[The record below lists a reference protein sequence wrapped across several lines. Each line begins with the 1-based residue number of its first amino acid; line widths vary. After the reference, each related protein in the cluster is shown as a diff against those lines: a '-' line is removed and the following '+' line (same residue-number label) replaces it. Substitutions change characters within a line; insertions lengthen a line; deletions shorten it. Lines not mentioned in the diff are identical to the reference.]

1 MDVDKKREMRRNKTN
16 GEKKRA
22 QALKKENGCQLE
34 PDGQVELVVLKQ
46 PRQGVGQDNP
56 GRSP

>member
-1 MDVDKKREMRRNKTN
+1 MRMDVDEKREMRRNKTN

-34 PDGQVELVVLKQ
+34 PDGQVK
-46 PRQGVGQDNP
+46 
-56 GRSP
+56 